1 MTQRLMDTKPQSKP
15 RTVTRQEMQ
24 VIEFNLGTDRFAIDI
39 QNIKEIVE
47 YTRIRPLP
55 NSPPHIKGIIDLRG
69 EITTIIDLALFMNQA
84 SKTSEEKKRIIILDI
99 IEKNHKL
106 GFLVDDVHSVL
117 AIDQNLVDYSV
128 HQGYDDAGHIQG
140 IIKKR
145 YDEGQNSQT
154 DLIIWLNIEQILL
167 EI

>member
-47 YTRIRPLP
+47 YSRIRPLP

-84 SKTSEEKKRIIILDI
+84 SQTSEEKKRIIILDT
-99 IEKNHKL
+99 IEKSHKL
-106 GFLVDDVHSVL
+106 GFLVDNVHSVL
-117 AIDQNLVDYSV
+117 AIDQNLIDYSV
-128 HQGYDDAGHIQG
+128 HRSHDDAGHIQG
-140 IIKKR
+140 IIKMR
-145 YDEGQNSQT
+145 YDEGQNSYT

>member
-55 NSPPHIKGIIDLRG
+55 NSPPPHKGY
-69 EITTIIDLALFMNQA
+69 
-84 SKTSEEKKRIIILDI
+84 
-99 IEKNHKL
+99 H
-106 GFLVDDVHSVL
+106 
-117 AIDQNLVDYSV
+117 
-128 HQGYDDAGHIQG
+128 
-140 IIKKR
+140 
-145 YDEGQNSQT
+145 
-154 DLIIWLNIEQILL
+154 
-167 EI
+167 